1 MCLGVG
7 HKLGWRGWVQGGG
20 YRGTDGSSGSGLF
33 WAKLLKAD
41 THNTY
46 ALVFSDSLCSDCDF
60 KFWLKCAGS
69 EDSVSQ
75 PGL

>member
-1 MCLGVG
+1 MFRGGSRARLEGLGA
-7 HKLGWRGWVQGGG
+7 GWRVS
-20 YRGTDGSSGSGLF
+20 GTDGSSGSGLF

-60 KFWLKCAGS
+60 RIWLKCAGS